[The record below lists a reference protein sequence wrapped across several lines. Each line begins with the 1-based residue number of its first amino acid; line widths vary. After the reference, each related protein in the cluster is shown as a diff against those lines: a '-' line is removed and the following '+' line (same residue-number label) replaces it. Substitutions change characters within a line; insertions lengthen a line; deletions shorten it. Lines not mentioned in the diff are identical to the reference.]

1 MCTEI
6 LHLGYNPK
14 FELLSTQL
22 QSRST
27 FLGYCFSASLPPM
40 LAAGSLKALS
50 LMDENPAMFEDL
62 HEKCQVMQ
70 ESFDSCQGLELS
82 GDVLSPVKHL
92 HLAESRR
99 RSRDEDKRLLRRIVA
114 EVNYLPIDS

>member
-1 MCTEI
+1 
-6 LHLGYNPK
+6 
-14 FELLSTQL
+14 
-22 QSRST
+22 
-27 FLGYCFSASLPPM
+27 M

-82 GDVLSPVKHL
+82 GHVLSPVKHL

-114 EVNYLPIDS
+114 EVNYIAINSWGTFINANPVTFVFVWVPVTGIRW